1 MKRPE
6 QLAELGDRLRRELP
20 RLRDRYQIESLAL
33 FGSRV
38 RGEESADSDLD
49 VMVVFVE
56 APGLLKFLELESH
69 LSDLLGVRVDLVM
82 KDALKPRVSDR
93 VLREAV
99 AV

>member
-1 MKRPE
+1 MNPSN
-6 QLAELGDRLRRELP
+6 QLAEVGDRLRQELP
-20 RLRDRYQIESLAL
+20 RLRARYQVESLAL

-38 RGEESADSDLD
+38 RGEESVDSDLD
-49 VMVVFVE
+49 VLVAFLEV
-56 APGLLKFLELESH
+56 PGLLKFIELENH

-82 KDALKPRVSDR
+82 KDALKPRVSER